1 MIADDSKIVR
11 VKTGRLL
18 AQHQYRVAYAVDGL
32 DAANQ
37 LQTRI
42 PDVMI
47 TDVDMPGMDGF
58 ELTRRMRQNPQMAH
72 VPIIMITGAEDK
84 YREEADRAG
93 VNVLL
98 GKPYPDDELI
108 AHIRLAMQPLEM
120 QVGALA
126 Q

>member
-1 MIADDSKIVR
+1 
-11 VKTGRLL
+11 
-18 AQHQYRVAYAVDGL
+18 
-32 DAANQ
+32 
-37 LQTRI
+37 
-42 PDVMI
+42 
-47 TDVDMPGMDGF
+47 
-58 ELTRRMRQNPQMAH
+58 
-72 VPIIMITGAEDK
+72 MITGAEDK